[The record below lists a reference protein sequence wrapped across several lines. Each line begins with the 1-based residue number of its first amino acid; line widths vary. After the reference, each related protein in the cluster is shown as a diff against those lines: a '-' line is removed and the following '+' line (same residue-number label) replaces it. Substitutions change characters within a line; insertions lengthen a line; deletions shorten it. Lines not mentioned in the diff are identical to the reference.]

1 MWCHPLIS
9 LPSALGV
16 ARSLGKP
23 ITCLFRPSTG
33 RRLSAMIRGAED
45 GNKFT
50 VVDYDEN
57 SKEKSIE
64 ALITEIM
71 TKMEKLKEKA
81 EKEN

>member
-1 MWCHPLIS
+1 M
-9 LPSALGV
+9 

-23 ITCLFRPSTG
+23 ITCLFRPSSG

-45 GNKFT
+45 GAKFT

-64 ALITEIM
+64 TLITEIM
-71 TKMEKLKEKA
+71 TRMEKLKEKDGGKDKKGEQEA